1 MAGARPL
8 QFIVVRIAFAEN
20 RFPLFRAMLYP
31 PHMTSLARV
40 REILHRL
47 CSFDTTSR
55 DSNLPLIEWVE
66 DFLKPLGAHVVRVP
80 SEDGKKSNLWARL
93 GPDVPGGIVLSG
105 HTDVVPVDGQPW
117 VTDPFD
123 MIATEDKWFARGTTD
138 MKGFIALSL
147 AHAEAISKIP
157 LKVPVHFA
165 FSYDEEIGCAG
176 VEPMIAEIG
185 RRGAAPSVVWVGEP
199 TLWGVLSAHKGIRD
213 YEIRITGKD
222 AHSSDPRLGASA
234 IHEAI
239 DLLAVLRKIAR
250 EQEDNAPTNSEF
262 DPSWTTITVGEIGGG
277 TAPNILARECRFV
290 FDVRTVPGVNP
301 DAMLAPFF
309 AEVARVN
316 EKLAKL
322 GPGCGVVVDLRADAP
337 PLQLQRDS
345 AAETFMRALTGD
357 NQIRVAAFAT
367 EAGQFQKAGFPAVI
381 CGPGSVAQAH
391 QPNEFVAISEMQKGV
406 EVFAR
411 FLETLRG

>member
-1 MAGARPL
+1 
-8 QFIVVRIAFAEN
+8 
-20 RFPLFRAMLYP
+20 
-31 PHMTSLARV
+31 MTSLSRV
-40 REILHRL
+40 QEILHRL
-47 CSFDTTSR
+47 CAFDTTSR

-66 DFLKPLGAHVVRVP
+66 DFMRPLGAEIVRVP
-80 SEDGKKSNLWARL
+80 SEDGLKANIWARL
-93 GPDVPGGIVLSG
+93 GPDAPGGIVLSG

-123 MIATEDKWFARGTTD
+123 MIETGGKWYARGTTD

-147 AHAEAISKIP
+147 AHAEAISKLP
-157 LKVPVHFA
+157 LKKPVHFA

-185 RRGAAPSVVWVGEP
+185 RRGAAPAVVWVGEP

-213 YEIRITGKD
+213 YEVRITGKA
-222 AHSSDPRLGASA
+222 AHSSDPRMGASA

-239 DLLAVLRKIAR
+239 DLLGTLRRIAR
-250 EQEDNAPTNSEF
+250 EQEDNAPTGSEF

-290 FDVRTVPGVNP
+290 FDVRTVPGNNP
-301 DAMLAPFF
+301 DAMLQPFF
-309 AEVARVN
+309 DHVARVN

-322 GPGCGVVVDLRADAP
+322 GPECGVIVDKRADAP

-345 AAETFMRALTGD
+345 AAEAFMRALTGD
-357 NQIRVAAFAT
+357 NQVRVAAFAT
-367 EAGQFQKAGFPAVI
+367 EAGQFQRAGFPAVI
-381 CGPGSVAQAH
+381 CGPGSVEQAH
-391 QPNEFVAISEMQKGV
+391 QPNEFVAVSEIEKGLA
-406 EVFAR
+406 VFAR
-411 FLETLRG
+411 FIETLRT

>member
-1 MAGARPL
+1 
-8 QFIVVRIAFAEN
+8 
-20 RFPLFRAMLYP
+20 
-31 PHMTSLARV
+31 MTSLSRV
-40 REILHRL
+40 QEILHRL
-47 CSFDTTSR
+47 CAFDTTSR

-66 DFLKPLGAHVVRVP
+66 DFMRPLGAEIVRVP
-80 SEDGKKSNLWARL
+80 SEDGLKANIWARL
-93 GPDVPGGIVLSG
+93 GPDAPGGIVLSG

-123 MIATEDKWFARGTTD
+123 MIETGGKWYARGTTD

-147 AHAEAISKIP
+147 AHAEAISKLP
-157 LKVPVHFA
+157 LKKPVHFA

-185 RRGAAPSVVWVGEP
+185 RRGAAPAVVWVGEP

-213 YEIRITGKD
+213 YEVRITGKA
-222 AHSSDPRLGASA
+222 AHSSDPRMGASA

-239 DLLAVLRKIAR
+239 DLLGTLRRIAR
-250 EQEDNAPTNSEF
+250 EQEDNAPTGSEF

-290 FDVRTVPGVNP
+290 FDVRTVPGNNP
-301 DAMLAPFF
+301 DAMLEPFF
-309 AEVARVN
+309 DHVARVN

-322 GPGCGVVVDLRADAP
+322 GPECGVIVDKRADAP

-345 AAETFMRALTGD
+345 AAEAFMRALTGD
-357 NQIRVAAFAT
+357 NQVRVAAFAT
-367 EAGQFQKAGFPAVI
+367 EAGQFQRAGFPAVI
-381 CGPGSVAQAH
+381 CGPGSVEQAH
-391 QPNEFVAISEMQKGV
+391 QPNEFVAVSEIEKGLA
-406 EVFAR
+406 VFAR
-411 FLETLRG
+411 FIETLRT

>member
-1 MAGARPL
+1 
-8 QFIVVRIAFAEN
+8 
-20 RFPLFRAMLYP
+20 
-31 PHMTSLARV
+31 MTSLARV

-66 DFLKPLGAHVVRVP
+66 DFLTPLGAHVVRVP
-80 SEDGKKSNLWARL
+80 SEDRKKSNLWARL

-105 HTDVVPVDGQPW
+105 HTDVVPIDGQPW

-123 MIATEDKWFARGTTD
+123 MVATEDKWFARGTTD

-147 AHAEAISKIP
+147 AHAEAISKID
-157 LKVPVHFA
+157 LKTPVHFA
-165 FSYDEEIGCAG
+165 FSYDEETGCNG
-176 VEPMIAEIG
+176 VVPMIAEIA
-185 RRGAAPSVVWVGEP
+185 RRGAAPSVIWVGEP

-222 AHSSDPRLGASA
+222 AHSSDPRMGASA

-239 DLLAVLRKIAR
+239 DLLAVLRRIAR
-250 EQEDNAPTNSEF
+250 EQEDSAPKSSEF

-309 AEVARVN
+309 AEVKRVH
-316 EKLAKL
+316 EKLAPF
-322 GPGCGVVVDLRADAP
+322 GPECGVVVDLRADAP

-345 AAETFMRALTGD
+345 TAEVFMRALTGD
-357 NQIRVAAFAT
+357 NQVRVAAFAT

-391 QPNEFVAISEMQKGV
+391 QPNEFVAISEMEKGLQ
-406 EVFAR
+406 VFAR

>member
-1 MAGARPL
+1 
-8 QFIVVRIAFAEN
+8 
-20 RFPLFRAMLYP
+20 
-31 PHMTSLARV
+31 MTSLARV

-66 DFLKPLGAHVVRVP
+66 DFLKPLGVHLVRVP
-80 SEDGKKSNLWARL
+80 SEDGRKSNLWARL

-105 HTDVVPVDGQPW
+105 HTDVVPIDGQPW

-123 MIATEDKWFARGTTD
+123 MIEADGKWFARGTTD

-147 AHAEAISKIP
+147 AHAEEISKID
-157 LKVPVHFA
+157 LKTPVHFA
-165 FSYDEEIGCAG
+165 FSYDEEVGCQG
-176 VEPMIAEIG
+176 VAPMIEEIA
-185 RRGAAPSVVWVGEP
+185 RRGAAPAVVWVGEP

-213 YEIRITGKD
+213 YEVRITGKA

-234 IHEAI
+234 NHEAI
-239 DLLAVLRKIAR
+239 DLLGTLRRIAA
-250 EQEDNAPTNSEF
+250 EQEVAAPKDSEF

-309 AEVARVN
+309 AEVKCVH
-316 EKLAKL
+316 EKLVKL
-322 GPGCGVVVDLRADAP
+322 GPECGVVVHLRADAP
-337 PLQLQRDS
+337 PMQLRRDS

-357 NQIRVAAFAT
+357 NALRVAAFAT
-367 EAGQFQKAGFPAVI
+367 EGGQFQKAGFPAVI
-381 CGPGSVAQAH
+381 CGPGSIAQAH
-391 QPNEFVAISEMQKGV
+391 QPNEFVAVSEIEKGLQI
-406 EVFAR
+406 FAR
-411 FLETLRG
+411 FLNTLRS

>member
-1 MAGARPL
+1 MSIDSLAR
-8 QFIVVRIAFAEN
+8 
-20 RFPLFRAMLYP
+20 
-31 PHMTSLARV
+31 MTSLARV
-40 REILHRL
+40 RDILHRL
-47 CSFDTTSR
+47 CAFDTTSR
-55 DSNLPLIEWVE
+55 DSNLPLIAWVE
-66 DFLKPLGAHVVRVP
+66 DFLRPLDAHLVRVP

-123 MIATEDKWFARGTTD
+123 MVEAEGKWFARGTCD
-138 MKGFIALSL
+138 MKGFIALAL
-147 AHAEAISKIP
+147 AHAEAISK
-157 LKVPVHFA
+157 LSLRKPVHLA
-165 FSYDEEIGCAG
+165 FSYDEEVGCAG
-176 VEPMIAEIG
+176 VAPMIEEIA
-185 RRGAAPSVVWVGEP
+185 RRGAAPSLVWVGEP

-213 YEIRITGKD
+213 YEVKITGKA

-239 DLLAVLRKIAR
+239 DLLGTLRSIAR
-250 EQEDNAPTNSEF
+250 EQEETAPKDSEF

-290 FDVRTVPGVNP
+290 FDVRTVPGAKP
-301 DAMLAPFF
+301 DAMLQPFLDH
-309 AEVARVN
+309 VARVH
-316 EKLAKL
+316 EKLSKL
-322 GPGCGVVVDLRADAP
+322 GPECGVVVNMRADAP

-345 AAETFMRALTGD
+345 AAEAFVRALTGD

-381 CGPGSVAQAH
+381 CGPGSIAQAH
-391 QPNEFVAISEMQKGV
+391 QPNEFVAISEMERGLQI
-406 EVFAR
+406 FAR
-411 FLETLRG
+411 FLAALRS

>member
-1 MAGARPL
+1 MAGARSL
-8 QFIVVRIAFAEN
+8 QLIVLRIAFVEN

-31 PHMTSLARV
+31 PTMTSLARV

-117 VTDPFD
+117 VTDPFY

-345 AAETFMRALTGD
+345 AAEMFMRALTGD

-381 CGPGSVAQAH
+381 CGPGSVEQAH

-411 FLETLRG
+411 FLNTLRG

>member
-1 MAGARPL
+1 
-8 QFIVVRIAFAEN
+8 
-20 RFPLFRAMLYP
+20 
-31 PHMTSLARV
+31 MTSLSRV
-40 REILHRL
+40 QDILHRL
-47 CSFDTTSR
+47 CAFDTTSR

-66 DFLKPLGAHVVRVP
+66 DFLRPLGAEIVRVP
-80 SEDGKKSNLWARL
+80 SEDGLKANLWARL
-93 GPDVPGGIVLSG
+93 GPDAPGGIVLSG

-123 MIATEDKWFARGTTD
+123 MIESGGKWYARGTTD

-147 AHAEAISKIP
+147 AHAETISRLP
-157 LKVPVHFA
+157 LKKPVHFA

-185 RRGAAPSVVWVGEP
+185 RRGAAPAVVWVGEP

-213 YEIRITGKD
+213 YEVRITGKA
-222 AHSSDPRLGASA
+222 AHSSDPRMGASA

-239 DLLAVLRKIAR
+239 DLLGTLRCIAC
-250 EQEDNAPTNSEF
+250 EQEDNAPTGSEF

-290 FDVRTVPGVNP
+290 FDVRTVPGNNP
-301 DAMLAPFF
+301 DAMLQPFF
-309 AEVARVN
+309 DHVARVN

-322 GPGCGVVVDLRADAP
+322 GPECGVIVDKRADAP

-345 AAETFMRALTGD
+345 AAEAFMRALTGD
-357 NQIRVAAFAT
+357 NQVRVAAFAT

-381 CGPGSVAQAH
+381 CGPGSVEQAH
-391 QPNEFVAISEMQKGV
+391 QPNEFVAVSEIEKGLA
-406 EVFAR
+406 VFAR
-411 FLETLRG
+411 FIETLRT

>member
-1 MAGARPL
+1 
-8 QFIVVRIAFAEN
+8 
-20 RFPLFRAMLYP
+20 
-31 PHMTSLARV
+31 MTSLARV

-47 CSFDTTSR
+47 CAFDTTSR

-66 DFLKPLGAHVVRVP
+66 DFLRPLGAQMVRVEN
-80 SEDGKKSNLWARL
+80 EDGRKANLWARL

-123 MIATEDKWFARGTTD
+123 MVEAQGKWFARGTTD

-147 AHAEAISKIP
+147 AHAGEIAKLP
-157 LKVPVHFA
+157 LKRPVHFA
-165 FSYDEEIGCAG
+165 FSYDEEVGCAG
-176 VEPMIAEIG
+176 VAPMIEEIA
-185 RRGAAPSVVWVGEP
+185 RRGAAPELVWVGEP

-213 YEIRITGKD
+213 YEVKITGKA

-239 DLLAVLRKIAR
+239 DLLAVLRRIAR
-250 EQEDNAPTNSEF
+250 EQEETAPKNSEF

-290 FDVRTVPGVNP
+290 FDVRTVPGSHLDP
-301 DAMLAPFF
+301 MLAPFF
-309 AEVARVN
+309 AEVERVHAR
-316 EKLAKL
+316 LSKL
-322 GPGCGVVVDLRADAP
+322 GPECGVVVNLRADAP
-337 PLQLQRDS
+337 PLQLRRDS

-357 NQIRVAAFAT
+357 NVVRVAAFAT
-367 EAGQFQKAGFPAVI
+367 EAGQFQRAGIPAVI
-381 CGPGSVAQAH
+381 CGPGSIEQAH
-391 QPNEFVAISEMQKGV
+391 QSNEFVAVSEMERGLQI
-406 EVFAR
+406 FAR
-411 FLETLRG
+411 FVEALRE

>member
-1 MAGARPL
+1 
-8 QFIVVRIAFAEN
+8 
-20 RFPLFRAMLYP
+20 
-31 PHMTSLARV
+31 MTSLSRV
-40 REILHRL
+40 QDILHRL
-47 CSFDTTSR
+47 CAFDTTSR

-66 DFLKPLGAHVVRVP
+66 DFLRPLGAEIVRVP
-80 SEDGKKSNLWARL
+80 SEDGLKANLWARL
-93 GPDVPGGIVLSG
+93 GPDAPGGIVLSG

-123 MIATEDKWFARGTTD
+123 MIESGGKWYARGTTD

-147 AHAEAISKIP
+147 AHAETISRLP
-157 LKVPVHFA
+157 LKKPVHFA

-185 RRGAAPSVVWVGEP
+185 RRGAAPAVVWVGEP

-213 YEIRITGKD
+213 YEVRITGKA
-222 AHSSDPRLGASA
+222 AHSSDPRMGASA

-239 DLLAVLRKIAR
+239 DLLGTLRCIAC
-250 EQEDNAPTNSEF
+250 EQEDNAPTGSEF

-290 FDVRTVPGVNP
+290 FDVRTVPGNNP
-301 DAMLAPFF
+301 DAMLQPFF
-309 AEVARVN
+309 DHVARVN

-322 GPGCGVVVDLRADAP
+322 GPECGVIVDKRADAP
-337 PLQLQRDS
+337 PLQLQLDS
-345 AAETFMRALTGD
+345 AAEAFMRALTGD
-357 NQIRVAAFAT
+357 NQVRVAAFAT

-381 CGPGSVAQAH
+381 CGPGSVEQAH
-391 QPNEFVAISEMQKGV
+391 QPNEFVAVSEIEKGLA
-406 EVFAR
+406 VFAR
-411 FLETLRG
+411 FIETLRR